1 MKYLNDCAGKF
12 KCPLKS
18 AAGKTLATLLWGD
31 PLHEVKR
38 DGTRVQLRA
47 RGQLGWVDAAFVGAD
62 DDPGL
67 LELYIIDVGQGD
79 GVLMR
84 TPHDDAWHLID
95 AGVRGAAQMTKKGA
109 ANFVRWK
116 FVKDLRLPLV
126 KLANVVVTHPDE
138 DHFGGMLDVLSGTL
152 ADDPLGLRSFKVE
165 VANFWHC
172 GMGRFAASPKLGAT
186 RKDTSTT
193 PLQHPPAAPSK
204 APKAAATFIT
214 ELLEGKTHFKS
225 PARPFTG
232 APSGFAALAQAVGAV
247 PGKVGR
253 LQHSMGWLPGYAPD
267 AGQSGQ
273 PGEPGQPGQPT
284 RTTVRVLGPVVEKLA
299 GGGVGLRTLGS
310 ESETRNGHS
319 VVLRVD
325 HGAARILLTGDLNS
339 ASQALLLACHG
350 AAEFEVDVAK
360 GCHHGSDD
368 IDLNFV
374 RAMAARATVV
384 SSGDNEDYAHPRPR
398 VLGASAR
405 YGRESVAPPRP
416 AGTGEVLPPLLY
428 STELARSVA
437 LAYARAL
444 RKRGAAGTPATPP
457 TPPTPPGDDQDASA
471 LEARFATSAKATDY
485 KRLAWL
491 PMATDLV
498 YGLVNVRTDGR
509 RILMAYMSEGS
520 SDFDIRVFMAGQAPA

>member
-1 MKYLNDCAGKF
+1 MKHLNDCAGKF
-12 KCPLKS
+12 KCPLKNDV
-18 AAGKTLATLLWGD
+18 GKSVATLLWGD
-31 PLHEVKR
+31 PLHEVRR
-38 DGTRVQLRA
+38 DGTRVQVRA
-47 RGQLGWVDAAFVGAD
+47 RGQLGWVDAAFVGLD

-79 GVLMR
+79 AVLMR
-84 TPHDDAWHLID
+84 TPHDNAWHLID

-116 FVKDLRLPLV
+116 FVKDLRLPGV

-152 ADDPLGLRSFKVE
+152 ADDPLGLRSFKVQ

-172 GMGRFAASPKLGAT
+172 GMGRFADNPALGAA
-186 RKDTSTT
+186 RKDISTT
-193 PLQHPPAAPSK
+193 PLQHTPAAPSK
-204 APKAAATFIT
+204 APKAAGTFIT
-214 ELLEGKTHFKS
+214 ELLDGKTHFKS
-225 PARPFTG
+225 PARPFKG
-232 APSGFAALAQAVGAV
+232 ASSGFASLAQAVGQV
-247 PGKVGR
+247 PAKVKR
-253 LQHSMGWLPGYAPD
+253 LQHSIGWLPGYEPL
-267 AGQSGQ
+267 AGSDSM
-273 PGEPGQPGQPT
+273 PGAGVK
-284 RTTVRVLGPVVEKLA
+284 TTLRVLGPVVETLA

-325 HGAARILLTGDLNS
+325 HGKARILLTGDLNT

-368 IDLNFV
+368 VDLNFV

-405 YGRESVAPPRP
+405 YGRESVAPAAR
-416 AGTGEVLPPLLY
+416 AGGAGQVLPPLLY
-428 STELARSVA
+428 STELARSVS

-444 RKRGAAGTPATPP
+444 RKRGAASAPP
-457 TPPTPPGDDQDASA
+457 TAPTPPGDDQDAGS
-471 LEARFATSAKATDY
+471 LEARFATSAKPGDY
-485 KRLAWL
+485 KRLSWL

-509 RILMAYMSEGS
+509 RILLGYMSEGS
-520 SDFDIRVFMAGQAPA
+520 SDFDIRVFMAGQAPGG